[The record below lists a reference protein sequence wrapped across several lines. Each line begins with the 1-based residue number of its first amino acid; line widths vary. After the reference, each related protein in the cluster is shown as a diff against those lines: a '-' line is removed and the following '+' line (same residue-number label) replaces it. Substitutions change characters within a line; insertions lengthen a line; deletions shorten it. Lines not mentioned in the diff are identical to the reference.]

1 VQAEL
6 YIKYPSLG
14 SKFEKIKTKKSNFN
28 NKCIPCLFTSLFVP
42 LNNNQKKEEYGNSTH
57 FIQIHGKMG
66 MLTNETH
73 LSAENGGKAKGIS
86 KQRYK

>member
-1 VQAEL
+1 MHPL
-6 YIKYPSLG
+6 
-14 SKFEKIKTKKSNFN
+14 F
-28 NKCIPCLFTSLFVP
+28 FTSFFVP

-66 MLTNETH
+66 MLAHEMN
-73 LSAENGGKAKGIS
+73 LSTENGGKAKDIN